1 MMSNWRASPVRRGVL
16 AAGAA
21 LSLAVVPMTALLMT
35 LAGSSTAA
43 ATAVDLG
50 TAKTFA
56 VLAGQ
61 SVTNTGPSVISG
73 DLGVSPGTAVSGFP
87 PGTVL
92 GSVRVANAVA
102 LQAKSDLATAYNVL
116 AGQPSDELISAD
128 LAGRTLTTGVYT
140 ASSSMGLSGEL
151 TLDAQ
156 GDPSAVFVFQAGST
170 LTTASASRVTLTNGA
185 SACNVFWQVGS
196 SATLGTASTF
206 RGTIVAMTSISA
218 TNGASIVGRLLAR
231 TGSVTLINN
240 TITRPTCETPTTDLP
255 STEGPGTE
263 GPGTEGPGTEGPGS
277 EGPGSE
283 GPGVDQPVVDQP
295 DVDQPDVDQ
304 PGTKQVGH
312 TPEGFPD
319 TGDGGSMNGS
329 GRGLIA
335 GGVLALLIAGG
346 LVLWWRRETSTD

>member
-1 MMSNWRASPVRRGVL
+1 
-16 AAGAA
+16 
-21 LSLAVVPMTALLMT
+21 MTALLMA

-50 TAKTFA
+50 TARSYG

-73 DLGVSPGTAVSGFP
+73 DLGVSPGTAVTGFP

-92 GSVRVANAVA
+92 GSVRVANALA
-102 LQAKSDLATAYNVL
+102 LQAQSDLTTAYNVL

-140 ASSSMGLSGEL
+140 ASTSMGLSGEL

-185 SACNVFWQVGS
+185 QACNVFWQVGS

-206 RGTIVAMTSISA
+206 KGTIVALTSISA
-218 TNGASIVGRLLAR
+218 TDAASIVGRLQAR
-231 TGSVTLINN
+231 NGSVTLINN
-240 TITRPTCETPTTDLP
+240 TITRPTCETPTTGLP
-255 STEGPGTE
+255 GTEGPGTDGPGTDGPGTDGPGTDGPGTDGPGTE
-263 GPGTEGPGTEGPGS
+263 GPGTEGPGTDGPGADL
-277 EGPGSE
+277 PDTDV
-283 GPGVDQPVVDQP
+283 PDVDQPG
-295 DVDQPDVDQ
+295 VDQPDVDQ
-304 PGTKQVGH
+304 PGTRLVGD

-319 TGDGGSMNGS
+319 TGDGGSMNDS
-329 GRGLIA
+329 GRELVT
-335 GGVLALLIAGG
+335 GGILALLVAGG
-346 LVLWWRRETSTD
+346 LVLWWRRGTSTD